1 VIVRRPDLDPSFIL
15 GQALS
20 GLTAAMFLFIV
31 ASGLSVVFGVLRVL
45 NFAHGSFYMVGA
57 YLAWQWT
64 QWIGA
69 ATGSFWLA
77 ALASAACVALLGG
90 LIERLFLRR
99 LYGREDLYQL
109 LLTYALVLI
118 LGDGARILW
127 GTQQLA
133 MPRPAGLSGSFE
145 VWGAVVPHYNFF
157 IIVLG
162 PVIAVTCWLLLSRT
176 GAGRMVRAAALDREM
191 LSALGAD
198 VGRLYTGMFMA
209 GSFLAGL
216 GGALV
221 TPVRSIVPGM
231 DVEIIVEAFI
241 VVVIGGLGS
250 FWGTFLGAIVFGQVL
265 AFGILV
271 LPGFSIFAVFAL
283 MAIVLIVRPAGL
295 LGKKPA

>member
-1 VIVRRPDLDPSFIL
+1 MFDTSFVV
-15 GQALS
+15 GQVLS

-45 NFAHGSFYMVGA
+45 NFAHGSFYMLGA
-57 YLAWQWT
+57 YLAWQMM
-64 QWIGA
+64 QWLGP

-77 ALASAACVALLGG
+77 VLGAAAGVAVIGG
-90 LIERLFLRR
+90 VIERFFLRR
-99 LYGREDLYQL
+99 LYGKEDLYQL

-118 LGDGARILW
+118 LGDIARITW

-133 MPRPAGLSGSFE
+133 MPRPAGLTGSFQFL
-145 VWGAVVPHYNFF
+145 GAIVPYYNFF

-162 PVIAVTCWLLLSRT
+162 PLIAVGCWLLLSRT
-176 GAGRMVRAAALDREM
+176 SVGRMIRAAAYDREM
-191 LSALGAD
+191 LAALGAD
-198 VGRLYTGMFMA
+198 VGRLYTLMFMS

-250 FWGTFLGAIVFGQVL
+250 FWGTFLGAIIFGQVL

-271 LPGFSIFAVFAL
+271 VPGFSIFAVFAL

-295 LGKKPA
+295 MGRPLS

>member
-1 VIVRRPDLDPSFIL
+1 MFDSSFLVGQVI
-15 GQALS
+15 S

-45 NFAHGSFYMVGA
+45 NFAHGSFYMLGA
-57 YLAWQWT
+57 YLAWQT
-64 QWIGA
+64 MQWLGPV
-69 ATGSFWLA
+69 TGNFWLA
-77 ALASAACVALLGG
+77 VLGAAAGVALLGG
-90 LIERLFLRR
+90 LIERLLLRR

-118 LGDGARILW
+118 LGDAARILW

-133 MPRPAGLSGSFE
+133 MPRPPGLAGSFTLF
-145 VWGAVVPHYNFF
+145 GAVVPSYNAF

-162 PVIAVTCWLLLSRT
+162 PLIAIACWLVLSRT
-176 GAGRMVRAAALDREM
+176 GIGRMIRAAAYDREM
-191 LSALGAD
+191 LAALGAD
-198 VGRLYTGMFMA
+198 VGRLYTLMFVG

-250 FWGTFLGAIVFGQVL
+250 FWGTFLGALIFGQVL

-271 LPGFSIFAVFAL
+271 VPGFSIFAVFAL
-283 MAIVLIVRPAGL
+283 MAIVLIARPAGL
-295 LGKKPA
+295 MGRPLS

>member
-1 VIVRRPDLDPSFIL
+1 MLEPSFLI
-15 GQALS
+15 GQVLS

-31 ASGLSVVFGVLRVL
+31 ASGLSVVFGVMRVL
-45 NFAHGSFYMVGA
+45 NFAHGSFYMLGA
-57 YLAWQWT
+57 YLSWQIT
-64 QWIGA
+64 QWLGA
-69 ATGSFWLA
+69 ATGNFWLA
-77 ALASAACVALLGG
+77 VLGAALCVALIGG
-90 LIERLFLRR
+90 LVERLLLRH

-118 LGDGARILW
+118 LGDAARIIW

-133 MPRPAGLSGSFE
+133 MPRPAGLTGSFDLL
-145 VWGAVVPHYNFF
+145 GAVVPYYNLF

-162 PVIAVTCWLLLSRT
+162 PTIAVLCWLILSRT
-176 GAGRMVRAAALDREM
+176 GIGRMIRAAAYDREM
-191 LSALGAD
+191 LAALGAN
-198 VGRLYTGMFMA
+198 VGNLYTLMFMA

-231 DVEIIVEAFI
+231 DVEIIVDAFI

-250 FWGTFLGAIVFGQVL
+250 FWGTFLGAIIFGQVL

-295 LGKKPA
+295 LGRRLA

>member
-1 VIVRRPDLDPSFIL
+1 
-15 GQALS
+15 
-20 GLTAAMFLFIV
+20 MFLFIV

-45 NFAHGSFYMVGA
+45 NFAHGSFYMLGA
-57 YLAWQWT
+57 YLAWQMM
-64 QWIGA
+64 QWLGPVTGNFWLAVLGA
-69 ATGSFWLA
+69 ATG
-77 ALASAACVALLGG
+77 VAIIGG
-90 LIERLFLRR
+90 VIERFLLRR
-99 LYGREDLYQL
+99 LYGKEDLYQL

-118 LGDGARILW
+118 LGDIARITW

-133 MPRPAGLSGSFE
+133 MPRPPSLTGSFQFL
-145 VWGAVVPHYNFF
+145 GAIVPYYNFF

-162 PVIAVTCWLLLSRT
+162 PLIAITCWIILTRT
-176 GAGRMVRAAALDREM
+176 SVGRMIRAAAYDREM

-198 VGRLYTGMFMA
+198 VGRLYTLMFMG

-250 FWGTFLGAIVFGQVL
+250 FWGTFLGAIIFGQVL

-295 LGKKPA
+295 MGRPLS